1 MKRREFIAGLGG
13 AVAWPV
19 VAWAQQAGVPVIG
32 FLSSGRS
39 DDFNDVVATF
49 RKGLAESGFV
59 EGQNVVIEYRWA
71 DGQYDRLPALVA
83 DLVQR
88 PVTLIFTNG
97 GLLPART
104 AKAATETIPIVF
116 EVGTDPVRLGL
127 VASLNRPGGNVT
139 GVTLFSGVVVTKR
152 LELLREL
159 TPNSTTIAMFVNPNN
174 PNAEVDTKDVQAAA
188 RDLGLQLHVFHA
200 VRGGDVD
207 TAFASLIKRNAS
219 ALLVGADPFID
230 TQRHRIVALAAQH
243 AVPAIYAWREF
254 VHAGG
259 LISYGARLADA
270 YREAAS
276 YTGRILRGAKP
287 GDLPILQPTRFEL
300 VINLKT
306 AKTLGLTVPP
316 QLLARADEV
325 IE

>member
-1 MKRREFIAGLGG
+1 MRRREFIAALGG
-13 AVAWPV
+13 AAAWPL
-19 VAWAQQAGVPVIG
+19 AARAEQPGVPVIG

-83 DLVQR
+83 DLVHR

-97 GLLPART
+97 GLLPARA

-127 VASLNRPGGNVT
+127 VASLNRLGGN
-139 GVTLFSGVVVTKR
+139 VTLFSGVVLTKR

-159 TPNSTTIAMFVNPNN
+159 APNNTTIAMFVNPNN

-188 RDLGLQLHVFHA
+188 RDLRLQLHVFHA
-200 VRGGDVD
+200 AREGDVD
-207 TAFASLIKRNAS
+207 AAFASLIQHSAS
-219 ALLVGADPFID
+219 ALVVGADPFID

-243 AVPAIYAWREF
+243 GVPAIYAWREF

-306 AKTLGLTVPP
+306 AKALGLTVPST
-316 QLLARADEV
+316 LLARADEV

>member
-1 MKRREFIAGLGG
+1 MRRREFIKLLGG
-13 AVAWPV
+13 AAAWPL
-19 VAWAQQAGVPVIG
+19 AARAQQRHMPVIG
-32 FLSSGRS
+32 WLDPRS
-39 DDFNDVVATF
+39 VNVSTDLLRRF
-49 RKGLAESGFV
+49 RQGLREIGYV
-59 EGQNVVIEYRWA
+59 EGENVAIEYRWA
-71 DGQYDRLPALVA
+71 EHQIDRLPQLAA
-83 DLVQR
+83 DLVRR
-88 PVTLIFTNG
+88 PVALIAASG
-97 GLLPART
+97 AAAPALA
-104 AKAATETIPIVF
+104 AKSATSTIPIVF
-116 EVGTDPVRLGL
+116 IVGEDPVRLGL
-127 VASLNRPGGNVT
+127 VASLNHPGGNVT
-139 GVTLFSGVVVTKR
+139 GVTLFSGVVLTKR
-152 LELLREL
+152 LGLLREL
-159 TPNSTTIAMFVNPNN
+159 APTSTTIAMFVNPNN

-200 VRGGDVD
+200 VRDGDVD
-207 TAFASLIKRNAS
+207 TAFASLIKHDTS

-230 TQRHRIVALAAQH
+230 TQRRRIVALAAQH

-300 VINLKT
+300 VINLRT
-306 AKTLGLTVPP
+306 AKTLGLDVPTSI
-316 QLLARADEV
+316 LVRADEV

>member
-1 MKRREFIAGLGG
+1 M
-13 AVAWPV
+13 
-19 VAWAQQAGVPVIG
+19 PVIG

-83 DLVQR
+83 DLVHR

-97 GLLPART
+97 GLLPARA
-104 AKAATETIPIVF
+104 AKAAT
-116 EVGTDPVRLGL
+116 
-127 VASLNRPGGNVT
+127 VASLNRPAGNVT
-139 GVTLFSGVVVTKR
+139 GVTLFSGVVLAKR

-200 VRGGDVD
+200 VKDGDVD
-207 TAFASLIKRNAS
+207 IAFASLIKHNAS